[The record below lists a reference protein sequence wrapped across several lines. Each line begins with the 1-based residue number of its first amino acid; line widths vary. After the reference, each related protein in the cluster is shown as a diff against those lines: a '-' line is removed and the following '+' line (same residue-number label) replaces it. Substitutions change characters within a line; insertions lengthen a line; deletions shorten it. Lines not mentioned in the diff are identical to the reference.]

1 MKSWLMLLCLTI
13 SPLANANG
21 INCTSTLRDAWIDGS
36 GLLLVHPYWANKSV
50 GLCNVTTKHNNI
62 EPEVC
67 KSWVSIAL
75 TAVTAQKSTI
85 IQYHTI
91 DACSEID
98 SYSNSQQA
106 SYFMLRSE

>member
-1 MKSWLMLLCLTI
+1 MKSWLMLLCLAI
-13 SPLANANG
+13 APLANATA
-21 INCTSTLRDAWIDGS
+21 INCTSTLRDAWVEGN

-75 TAVTAQKSTI
+75 TAVTTQKSTI

-91 DACSEID
+91 GACSEID